1 MGDANL
7 NIKVSAEVVA
17 AVKNFGSLGNAID
30 KAKTEVRLLGTAL
43 DHAIA
48 GGGSE
53 KTLDKL
59 GEQFDK
65 ARDKLK
71 LLQDAAAKGIPLTEA
86 GAGIGAAG
94 TGLKEVV
101 EDSKKA
107 SDGLL
112 GMNLSTGRA
121 RIAFLD
127 LGRIVTGQ
135 GFNLRSLASNFA
147 LVGPGVTIAVAA
159 LYGLYE
165 VLGKQTDAE
174 KKADEAA
181 KHLKETLFGLKDA
194 GDVTLAATGGE
205 AGNIARVQA
214 LAAAIRDS
222 NLPYAERQHALEE
235 LRKTNKAYFGDLTL
249 EADSLKTLAS
259 RVNDYSQALIA
270 EAVVKGQVEE
280 IANVSRELAKQEK
293 VLSDLGKARDAQSDS
308 LDKVTAATIKNNEVI
323 GQGGSSK
330 VLDAQTAL
338 DALTTKYLKQN
349 NAVADLKEK
358 IADYTSELNKAVT
371 EQLKFKPLNDDTGK
385 VQLGNLKEI
394 LKQIADINKVLAEAD
409 KRPLFKRLA
418 DSDDK
423 DQIHLLQVEI
433 ADAIKKGAIAGAT
446 DPDLGKAYDQLA
458 KTLGLKLSKLQNP
471 ALAASVD
478 FTLAN
483 PADATKASD
492 KLASEVEKEF
502 GKPIKV
508 TVPID
513 QKIRIESSGFDDKD
527 QKILLNKLEK
537 DALLNLPPVKWT
549 PVIQALIDGK
559 TLQDETIKELN
570 KAVTGIEKGIAVSGL
585 ASIGIALG
593 DALSGQG
600 FAKAIAGFENTLG
613 EGLIEVGKQLILAST
628 IIQGIKSALG
638 TLFTDPV
645 IGIVAGVGAIALG
658 EVLKNSVSKVGAH
671 AFATGGIVTG
681 PTLGLVGEAGPEA
694 IFPLSQLN
702 RFIKN
707 TQGNNATNIN
717 ITGRLS
723 GNDLRLVMARANKNQ
738 ALV

>member
-7 NIKVSAEVVA
+7 NIKVNAEVVA
-17 AVKNFGSLGNAID
+17 AIKNFGSLGNTID
-30 KAKTEVRLLGTAL
+30 RAEREVRLLGSAL
-43 DHAIA
+43 DQAIA
-48 GGGSE
+48 AGKSE
-53 KTLDKL
+53 KELDEL
-59 GEQFDK
+59 GASFDK
-65 ARDKLK
+65 ARDHLK
-71 LLQDAAAKGIPLTEA
+71 LLQAEAKKGIPP
-86 GAGIGAAG
+86 I
-94 TGLKEVV
+94 VV
-101 EDSKKA
+101 PPVPVPDPAPVLGSISKQR
-107 SDGLL
+107 L
-112 GMNLSTGRA
+112 
-121 RIAFLD
+121 AFLD
-127 LGRIVTGQ
+127 LGRVITGQ
-135 GFNLRSLASNFA
+135 GFNLRSLASNFT
-147 LVGPGVTIAVAA
+147 LLGPGITIAVAA

-165 VLGKQTDAE
+165 VFSKQTDAE
-174 KKADEAA
+174 KKAEERTKKLHDA
-181 KHLKETLFGLKDA
+181 LLSLKDA
-194 GDVTLAATGGE
+194 GDVTLSAAGGE

-249 EADSLKTLAS
+249 EADSLKTLAG
-259 RVNDYSQALIA
+259 RVNEYSNALIN

-280 IANVSRELAKQEK
+280 IANVSKQLAEQVKQYNSLKDAKTRADQKSADLQANDVGGKPNIVNIAAIQTAARLAKAVEEQ
-293 VLSDLGKARDAQSDS
+293 GDA
-308 LDKVTAATIKNNEVI
+308 V
-323 GQGGSSK
+323 
-330 VLDAQTAL
+330 
-338 DALTTKYLKQN
+338 LTTRT
-349 NAVADLKEK
+349 K
-358 IADYTSELNKAVT
+358 IAEYRGELNKAIA
-371 EQLKFKPLNDDTGK
+371 EQIKFKPLDDDTGK

-394 LKQIADINKVLAEAD
+394 LKQIADINKELSEAD

-418 DSDDK
+418 DSGDK

-433 ADAIKKGAIAGAT
+433 ADAIKKGAIAGALN
-446 DPDLGKAYDQLA
+446 PELGAAYDQLA
-458 KTLGLKLSKLQNP
+458 KTLGKKLSKLENP
-471 ALAASVD
+471 SLASSIN

-483 PADATKASD
+483 PADVTKVSD

-508 TVPID
+508 EVPID
-513 QKIRIESSGFDDKD
+513 QKIRIETSGFDDKD
-527 QKILLNKLEK
+527 QKILLQKLEK

-549 PVIQALIDGK
+549 PKIQALIDAK
-559 TLQDETIKELN
+559 TLQEETLKELN

-585 ASIGIALG
+585 ATIGTALG
-593 DALSGQG
+593 DALSGEG
-600 FAKAIAGFENTLG
+600 FAKAIASFENTLG

-628 IIQGIKSALG
+628 IIQGIKSSLG
-638 TLFTDPV
+638 TLFADPV
-645 IGIVAGVGAIALG
+645 IGIVAGVSAIALG

-707 TQGNNATNIN
+707 TQGNSTSNIN

-723 GNDLRLVMARANKNQ
+723 GNDLRLVLARANKNQ